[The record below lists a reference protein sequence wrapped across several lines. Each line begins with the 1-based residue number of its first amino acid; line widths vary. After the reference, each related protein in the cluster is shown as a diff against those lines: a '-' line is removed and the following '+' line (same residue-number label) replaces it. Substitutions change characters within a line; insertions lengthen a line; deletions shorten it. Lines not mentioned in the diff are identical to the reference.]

1 MRPLTHAGR
10 VLALV
15 VIGGAPAVGVGLW
28 LLAHAPWPDV
38 WRWLTGAAIVTC
50 WLGAALAARALVE
63 RPLQTVANLL
73 SALREED
80 YSFRAR
86 AGRPDDPLGEVA
98 NELNALAGMLK
109 AQRLGALEATAL
121 LRAVMAEID
130 VAVFAFDEHD
140 VLRLVNRA
148 GERLIGRTAERS
160 LGRTA
165 ADLGLIE
172 ALSGEAPRVIDGLVA
187 GRTARWDVRRGM
199 FRQHGRPHRLLVLS
213 DVSRALRDEERA
225 AWQRLVRVLG
235 HEINNSL
242 APIMSISASLAS
254 LLGREPPPDDLQA
267 DLTRGLGII
276 GQRAGA
282 LGRFTEAYAQI
293 ARLPPPRPV
302 PVDVDAL
309 VRRVAS
315 LAADPRVTVVG
326 GPPCEVLVDPDQ
338 VEQAAINLVR
348 NALDAVDITGG
359 RVDVGWTVAGGAVDV
374 RIDDEGQ
381 GLAPTANLFVPFFTT
396 KPRGTGIGL
405 VLSRQ
410 IAEQNGG
417 RVTLENRSDRTGA
430 SARLTLPVA

>member
-10 VLALV
+10 VFALV
-15 VIGGAPAVGVGLW
+15 VLGGAPAVGVGLW
-28 LLAHAPWPDV
+28 LLARAPWPDV
-38 WRWLTGAAIVTC
+38 WRWLAGASIVTC
-50 WLGAALAARALVE
+50 WLGAGLAARALVE

-86 AGRPDDPLGEVA
+86 AGRRDDPLGEVA

-130 VAVFAFDEHD
+130 VAVFAFDDHD

-165 ADLGLIE
+165 AELDLIE

-187 GRTARWDVRRGM
+187 GRTARWEVRRGM

-254 LLGREPPPDDLQA
+254 LLRREPPPDDLQA
-267 DLTRGLGII
+267 DLTRGLEII

-302 PVDVDAL
+302 PVDVEAL

-315 LAADPRVTVVG
+315 LAADPRVTIAG

-348 NALDAVDITGG
+348 NALDAVDATGG
-359 RVDVGWTVAGGAVDV
+359 RVDVSWTVAGGAVDV
-374 RIDDEGQ
+374 RIDDEGP

-417 RVTLENRSDRTGA
+417 RVTLENRPDRTGA
-430 SARLTLPVA
+430 SARLTLPAA